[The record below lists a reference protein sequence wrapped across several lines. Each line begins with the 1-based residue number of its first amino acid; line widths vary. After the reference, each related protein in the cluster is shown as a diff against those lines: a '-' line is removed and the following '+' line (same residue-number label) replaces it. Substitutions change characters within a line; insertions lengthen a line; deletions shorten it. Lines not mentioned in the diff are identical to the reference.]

1 MVGEVMS
8 LLGAT
13 ILSDF
18 GASIYTVNLV
28 AFYFLREFA
37 VLLTAILMAGRT
49 ASAFTAQI
57 GSMKANEEVDALRAQ
72 GLRPVELLVI
82 TRVLALLISLPL
94 LTFVGIIPGM
104 AVGHV
109 VVSVAPVIL
118 HYLYLTQ

>member
-28 AFYFLREFA
+28 AFSFLREFA

-72 GLRPVELLVI
+72 GLSPVELLVI
-82 TRVLALLISLPL
+82 PRVLALLISLPL
-94 LTFVGIIPGM
+94 QIGRASCGER
-104 AVGHV
+104 GCR
-109 VVSVAPVIL
+109 
-118 HYLYLTQ
+118 